1 MADVYCM
8 PSVSEPFGISA
19 LEAAQFG
26 VPCVISNQ
34 SGVSEVLPSALSAD
48 FFDVSQMAKHIVNL
62 LNDSELKEKVVQD
75 GYNDLKNVSW
85 ESAANK
91 VVMLYQQNLSL

>member
-48 FFDVSQMAKHIVNL
+48 FFDVTLMAKHIVNL
-62 LNDSELKEKVVQD
+62 LNEHDLNEKVVKA
-75 GYNDLKNVSW
+75 GFEDLKKVSW
-85 ESAANK
+85 EYAANK
-91 VVMLYQQNLSL
+91 VLTLYYEKLSL

>member
-19 LEAAQFG
+19 LEATQYG

-48 FFDVSQMAKHIVNL
+48 FFDVNQMAKHIVSL
-62 LNDSELKEKVVQD
+62 LNDGKLKKKVVLN
-75 GYNDLKNVSW
+75 GYEDLKNVSW
-85 ESAANK
+85 ENAAQK
-91 VVMLYQQNLSL
+91 VVSLYRDKLFL